1 MHKLY
6 ALEEGVMDDAWTP
19 QIERSDG
26 PIYQRIADAIAMD
39 IASGRLNRGD
49 LLPPQR
55 ALAARLGV
63 DFTTIT
69 RAYKEARRRGLIEA
83 RVGRGTFVR
92 LQRNTAPTPSVDAL
106 IDMTVN
112 SPPSIAE
119 ADSEL
124 RIWDALSQC
133 AIAADANTFMRYRP
147 PAGTPRHR
155 EAGVNWL
162 ARRLRDASTERLLVC
177 PGTQGALLAVMM
189 LLTEKDDVICVEA
202 LTYPGLIL
210 LARHLRVRLVP
221 VKMDEHGAMPE
232 SLASV
237 CERHRPK
244 AFYCMPTLHNPTTIS
259 MPLQRRRD
267 IANVLRKY
275 QLPLI
280 EDDNYWP
287 LVPDSDTI
295 TPLSALVPDLAFYLS
310 GLSKSLTPALR
321 IAYMVTPDRLT
332 AERAAVV
339 LRATASMASP
349 LNAEL
354 ASRWIEDGTASVVLA
369 TIRRETAAR
378 QLLTQRVLS
387 AFVPNGNTCA
397 FHLWLRLP
405 VLWTRAAFAEQLR
418 LGGISVALSD
428 AFSVGTAPEAV
439 RLSLGGPDTRTDLVH
454 CLDRI
459 GMLLASG
466 SQVSSVI
473 I

>member
-1 MHKLY
+1 
-6 ALEEGVMDDAWTP
+6 MDNVWTP
-19 QIERSDG
+19 EIERCDK
-26 PIYQRIADAIAMD
+26 PIYQCIADAIAAD
-39 IASGRLNRGD
+39 IASGKLNRGD

-55 ALAARLGV
+55 ALAALLGV

-83 RVGRGTFVR
+83 RVGQGTFVR
-92 LQRNTAPTPSVDAL
+92 FQRNTAPTPSADAL

-112 SPPSIAE
+112 SPPNIAE

-124 RIWDALSQC
+124 RVWDGLSQS
-133 AIAADANTFMRYRP
+133 AIAPDPKAFMRYRP

-155 EAGVNWL
+155 EVGVNWL
-162 ARRLRDASTERLLVC
+162 ARRLRDASTDRLLVC
-177 PGTQGALLAVMM
+177 PGTQGALLVVMM
-189 LLTEKDDVICVEA
+189 LLAEKNDVICVEA

-210 LARHLRVRLVP
+210 LARHLRIRLVP
-221 VKMDEHGAMPE
+221 VDMDEHGAMPE
-232 SLASV
+232 SLANV
-237 CERHRPK
+237 CERHHPK

-287 LVPDSDTI
+287 LIPNNGDAVA
-295 TPLSALVPDLAFYLS
+295 PLSALVPDLAYYLS

-332 AERAAVV
+332 AERAAVI

-354 ASRWIEDGTASVVLA
+354 AARWVEDGTASAVLA
-369 TIRRETAAR
+369 AIRHETAER
-378 QLLTQRVLS
+378 QWLAQRALS
-387 AFVPNGNTCA
+387 AFIPNADTCA
-397 FHLWLRLP
+397 FHLWLPLP
-405 VLWTRAAFAEQLR
+405 GAWTRAAFAEQLR
-418 LGGISVALSD
+418 LRGISVALSD

-459 GMLLASG
+459 VMLLTAG
-466 SQVSSVI
+466 SSVSSVI
-473 I
+473 V